1 MRGPSP
7 QARSFPRVQSRNIP
21 AGDAGAS
28 ITLRKMQVLVNQSLT
43 DPVVINT
50 AKSIVRFLP
59 ERDYPMFVD
68 AIREFLSQRVLFCKD
83 PRGVELLHTPRYML
97 DTIASR
103 FYLQADCDDAAIL
116 AAALGKALGLR
127 ARFVA
132 LGFSV
137 SGIFGRFQRVPLSH
151 VYTEIGLP
159 SGEWIPIDT
168 TRAPYAVPPPASRVK
183 RVEV

>member
-1 MRGPSP
+1 MRTPSP
-7 QARSFPRVQSRNIP
+7 QPRSFPRVQSRNIP

-50 AKSIVRFLP
+50 AKSIIRFLP
-59 ERDYPMFVD
+59 ERNYPMFVD
-68 AIREFLSQRVLFCKD
+68 ALREFLSQRVLFCKD

-97 DTIASR
+97 DTIARR

-137 SGIFGRFQRVPLSH
+137 PRAPLSH

-159 SGEWIPIDT
+159 SGEWIPLDT
-168 TRAPYAVPPPASRVK
+168 TKAPYADPPAVSRVK

>member
-1 MRGPSP
+1 MRVPSQQP
-7 QARSFPRVQSRNIP
+7 RSFPRVQSRKIP

-68 AIREFLSQRVLFCKD
+68 ALREFLSQRVLFCKD

-97 DTIASR
+97 ETIASR

-116 AAALGKALGLR
+116 TAALGKALGLR

-137 SGIFGRFQRVPLSH
+137 PRAPLSH

-168 TRAPYAVPPPASRVK
+168 TKAPYAVPPAVSRVK